1 MKYYNH
7 KILSLSQIYP
17 KICIIYIYIY
27 IEKEFIASLSA
38 LFYENRADQSYKIES
53 MKRFKTLPL
62 QWLALVSERV
72 VSLFYVL
79 IYIFIEAHKHHCC
92 SVFMANL
99 GCKCVRACARG
110 RVCVFSWRA
119 CLSGLIPALSRQLTY
134 LATTLPKGSNVQL
147 DCGHLHLL
155 L

>member
-1 MKYYNH
+1 MFITN
-7 KILSLSQIYP
+7 LSQDMY
-17 KICIIYIYIY
+17 
-27 IEKEFIASLSA
+27 FIFWKVVHSVIQCTC
-38 LFYENRADQSYKIES
+38 YENRADQSYKIES
-53 MKRFKTLPL
+53 MKRFKTQLL
-62 QWLALVSERV
+62 QWLALVSKRA

-134 LATTLPKGSNVQL
+134 LDTTLPKGSNVQL
-147 DCGHLHLL
+147 LDRGHLHLL